1 MAKSDPMDGL
11 KDAGRNLL
19 SALGEKAMGT
29 FSDTVGGLS
38 DKFEDIA
45 GGGPIGKAAVEGGKA
60 KAEGGSAVGGA
71 LKGAVSGVKDK
82 ITGGGGGDGGGGGK
96 ATKSTN
102 IIETIDVGVPVKVA
116 YNQWTEF
123 GAFPSF
129 MKKVESVEAADET
142 KINFKAQI
150 FLSHR
155 TWEATIQSQVPD
167 ERIVWRSKGEKG
179 HVDGA
184 VTFHEIGPN
193 LTRILVVLEYYPQ
206 GLFEKTGNI
215 WEAQGRRA
223 RAELRHFRRHVMT
236 RTLLEPDEVEG
247 WRGTIEDGEVVESHE
262 DAVEREEQEEQEQ
275 EEASEQDQS
284 GDDYE
289 DAEAEDD
296 EADDEGE
303 EPSEEEPSDEEYEE
317 EPEDEADEPEDE
329 DEEYEEE
336 PEGEAEDEE
345 EPEERGRGRG
355 VRGGA
360 RGRRGGV
367 RGGARG
373 RRGGVRGGARG
384 RGRGGRGVRG
394 GGG

>member
-1 MAKSDPMDGL
+1 MAKTDPMDGL

-29 FSDTVGGLS
+29 FSDSVGGLT

-45 GGGPIGKAAVEGGKA
+45 GGGPIGKAAAEGGKA

-82 ITGGGGGDGGGGGK
+82 VTGGGGGEQRGGK

-102 IIETIDVGVPVKVA
+102 IIETHRRRRTRQGRLQPVDRVRRVPELHEEGRERRGRRREQDQLQGPDLPLA
-116 YNQWTEF
+116 PDL
-123 GAFPSF
+123 GGH
-129 MKKVESVEAADET
+129 D
-142 KINFKAQI
+142 
-150 FLSHR
+150 
-155 TWEATIQSQVPD
+155 QSQVPD

-236 RTLLEPDEVEG
+236 RTLLDPDEVEG

-262 DAVEREEQEEQEQ
+262 DAVEREEQEQ
-275 EEASEQDQS
+275 AEQDEQDES
-284 GDDYE
+284 DRPG
-289 DAEAEDD
+289 AEAE
-296 EADDEGE
+296 EG
-303 EPSEEEPSDEEYEE
+303 DY
-317 EPEDEADEPEDE
+317 
-329 DEEYEEE
+329 
-336 PEGEAEDEE
+336 DEE
-345 EPEERGRGRG
+345 EPEAEEGERRGRGVRRGGARGGGRG

-360 RGRRGGV
+360 
-367 RGGARG
+367 
-373 RRGGVRGGARG
+373 
-384 RGRGGRGVRG
+384 
-394 GGG
+394 